1 MPNRKLYDIVPVA
14 FKIPVE
20 DSGKS
25 GRNCFRM
32 SEKKQI
38 KYRHELKYQVT
49 DGEIQ
54 MLKMRIQHLLPLDS
68 HVAQTGSYRIRS
80 LYFDDY
86 DDRCMKENENGTDPR
101 EKFRIRIY
109 NGSAAKISLECKR
122 KERGK
127 THKTSCP
134 LTVEQTR
141 LLMAG
146 KVLPDIGQQPPLLRK
161 LTLQMMTRQMRPK
174 VIVEYDRIP
183 YVYKNGNVRIT
194 LDTNITSSSA
204 VETFLDPC
212 ISGRPVLPV
221 GQQLLE
227 VKYDEYLPDFIYRS
241 LMLPNLRQTA
251 FSKYYI
257 CRKYTR

>member
-1 MPNRKLYDIVPVA
+1 MQQKVDK
-14 FKIPVE
+14 F
-20 DSGKS
+20 
-25 GRNCFRM
+25 
-32 SEKKQI
+32 
-38 KYRHELKYQVT
+38 RHELKYQIT
-49 DGEIQ
+49 DAQ
-54 MLKMRIQHLLPLDS
+54 VAMLQNRIRHLIPMDS
-68 HVAQTGSYRIRS
+68 HVGQAGTYRIRS

-86 DDRCMKENENGTDPR
+86 EDRCLRENEDGTDPR

-109 NGSAAKISLECKR
+109 NASSQRITLECKR

-127 THKTSCP
+127 THKSTCP
-134 LTVEQTR
+134 LTVEQTK

-146 KVLPDIGQQPPLLRK
+146 KILTDIGSQPPVLRK
-161 LTLQMMTRQMRPK
+161 LTLQMMTRRMRPV

-204 VETFLDPC
+204 VERFLEPDILP
-212 ISGRPVLPV
+212 RPVLPA

-241 LMLPNLRQTA
+241 LQLHSLRQTA
-251 FSKYYI
+251 FSKYAI
-257 CRKYTR
+257 CRKYTK

>member
-1 MPNRKLYDIVPVA
+1 MPERKQ
-14 FKIPVE
+14 F
-20 DSGKS
+20 
-25 GRNCFRM
+25 
-32 SEKKQI
+32 

-49 DGEIQ
+49 DAQIQ
-54 MLKMRIQHLLPLDS
+54 MLKNRIHHLLPLDS
-68 HVAQTGSYRIRS
+68 HVAQTGSYFIRS

-86 DDRCMKENENGTDPR
+86 DNRCMKENENGTDPR

-109 NGSAAKISLECKR
+109 NGSAEKITLECKR

-127 THKTSCP
+127 TYKTSCP
-134 LTVEQTR
+134 LTAEQTQQ
-141 LLMAG
+141 LMAG
-146 KVLPDIGQQPPLLRK
+146 IALPDIGHQPPLLQK
-161 LTLQMMTRQMRPK
+161 LTLQMMTRRLRPV
-174 VIVEYDRIP
+174 VIVEYERIP

-194 LDTNITSSSA
+194 LDTNIASSSA
-204 VETFLDPC
+204 VKRFLDPQ
-212 ISGRPVLPV
+212 ILGRPVLPV

-241 LMLPNLRQTA
+241 LMLPSLQQTA

>member
-1 MPNRKLYDIVPVA
+1 MMQSKFNK
-14 FKIPVE
+14 F
-20 DSGKS
+20 
-25 GRNCFRM
+25 
-32 SEKKQI
+32 
-38 KYRHELKYQVT
+38 RHELKYQIT
-49 DGEIQ
+49 DAQ
-54 MLKMRIQHLLPLDS
+54 VAMLQNRIRHLIPMDS
-68 HVAQTGSYRIRS
+68 HVGQAGTYRIRS

-86 DDRCMKENENGTDPR
+86 EDRCLRENEDGTDPR

-109 NGSAAKISLECKR
+109 NASSERITLECKR

-127 THKTSCP
+127 THKSACP
-134 LTVEQTR
+134 LTVEQTK

-146 KVLPDIGQQPPLLRK
+146 KILPDIGSQPPVLRK
-161 LTLQMMTRQMRPK
+161 LTLQMMTRRMRPV

-204 VETFLDPC
+204 VERFLEPDILP
-212 ISGRPVLPV
+212 RPVLPA

-241 LMLPNLRQTA
+241 LQLHSLRQTA
-251 FSKYYI
+251 FSKYTI
-257 CRKYTR
+257 CRKYTK

>member
-1 MPNRKLYDIVPVA
+1 MSRIDALLDLQMRQEERSA
-14 FKIPVE
+14 C
-20 DSGKS
+20 KS
-25 GRNCFRM
+25 TER
-32 SEKKQI
+32 

-49 DGEIQ
+49 DGQIQ
-54 MLKMRIQHLLPLDS
+54 LLRNRISHLLPLDS
-68 HVAQTGSYRIRS
+68 HVAQSGSYCIRS

-86 DDRCMKENENGTDPR
+86 DNRCLKENENGTDPR

-109 NGSAAKISLECKR
+109 NGSAEKISLECKR

-134 LTVEQTR
+134 LTQEQTR
-141 LLMAG
+141 QLMAG
-146 KVLPDIGQQPPLLRK
+146 KVLPDIGSQPPLLRK
-161 LTLQMMTRQMRPK
+161 LTLQMMTRRLRPV
-174 VIVEYDRIP
+174 VIVEYRRIP

-194 LDTNITSSSA
+194 LDTNILSSSE
-204 VETFLDPC
+204 VETFLDPR

-241 LMLPNLRQTA
+241 LMLPYLRQTA